1 MSERSMTLNLTN
13 RASGPTFEFG
23 NAAASDGSVP
33 QARPGAIAASQSMSV
48 SALNR
53 PGGCTGQFSL
63 SGGRVNFRVS
73 SDHPSGP
80 GSTTVSVEPSTGYL
94 AGVKPT

>member
-23 NAAASDGSVP
+23 NAASDGSVS
-33 QARPGAIAASQSMSV
+33 QTRPGAIAASRSMSV

-53 PGGCTGQFSL
+53 SGGCTGQFSL
-63 SGGRVNFRVS
+63 SGGGVNFGVS
-73 SDHPSGP
+73 YDHPSGP
-80 GSTTVSVEPSTGYL
+80 GSTTVSVEPSTRYL